1 MTAAIKIFLSYR
13 RDDTAGHAVHLREDL
28 TERYGEGNVFMDIG
42 MKPGVPWQ
50 DEIERKIGSCDAF
63 VALIGPRW
71 LTAADSKGR
80 RRLDDPKDH
89 LRREIEAA
97 VWREVPLIP
106 VLVEDAEM
114 PTEEDLPT
122 SLAPLSQRH
131 ALEIRNTS
139 RRYDVA
145 QLFESLDEVAA
156 GKAPPPPPPPPPDPP
171 PPQRPSRAVLIAA
184 ALLLVALAVLAG
196 VLVYIRDGDNG
207 GDGNSGGGGGG
218 ESEERITF
226 ASDEGIFTVDL
237 GGDGEPV
244 RVAGTRAGR
253 RIARLDA
260 RRRASRLLA

>member
-13 RDDTAGHAVHLREDL
+13 RDDTAGHAVHLCEDL

-156 GKAPPPPPPPPPDPP
+156 GKAPPPPPPPPPEPP
-171 PPQRPSRAVLIAA
+171 PPQRPSRAAA
-184 ALLLVALAVLAG
+184 DRRGPAA
-196 VLVYIRDGDNG
+196 R
-207 GDGNSGGGGGG
+207 
-218 ESEERITF
+218 R
-226 ASDEGIFTVDL
+226 
-237 GGDGEPV
+237 P
-244 RVAGTRAGR
+244 GR
-253 RIARLDA
+253 A
-260 RRRASRLLA
+260 RRRAGLHPRRRQRG